1 MNNFRVYN
9 IDHYNYLL
17 HQISNFPMVQ
27 SNELNLMLATFPR
40 PVPSRLSLNWPL
52 VKSGSRR
59 EELIPVVNFSVTYVT
74 WGAHGFPPFPS
85 SSIQFHP
92 FSSNKGMISS
102 SSIHFHWSFHPGP
115 TWSWSKEAH
124 IQGPGRDPGGALSGR
139 LETQEP
145 SKELTHCW
153 TKNGG
158 MPPQTILKPY

>member
-17 HQISNFPMVQ
+17 HQISNFPTVQ

-85 SSIQFHP
+85 SSIHFPLTKVWFHP
-92 FSSNKGMISS
+92 VPSISIGRFTLAPLEAGPRRHISKGHAGVLVEPLVVDWKPRSPARNWHIA
-102 SSIHFHWSFHPGP
+102 GP
-115 TWSWSKEAH
+115 KMVECPH
-124 IQGPGRDPGGALSGR
+124 
-139 LETQEP
+139 
-145 SKELTHCW
+145 
-153 TKNGG
+153 
-158 MPPQTILKPY
+158 KPY